1 LRRGA
6 AAIAATKRLR
16 SFKAQTASRAKLDSL
31 SAIERTLVTPNV
43 GDPSWRAGGLIA
55 RIFRVMGD
63 PDYAPTRSERA
74 AFAET
79 SGQLDGVLAT
89 ITRLVGAG
97 VVPH

>member
-1 LRRGA
+1 M
-6 AAIAATKRLR
+6 RLR
-16 SFKAQTASRAKLDSL
+16 SFEAQTTSRAKLDSL

-55 RIFRVMGD
+55 RIIRAMGN
-63 PDYAPTRSERA
+63 PGYAPTRSERS

-79 SGQLDGVLAT
+79 SGQLDGVFTMINRVL
-89 ITRLVGAG
+89 GAG